1 LTARSGT
8 SGGEL
13 DGRIGLGG
21 VHSTSKVPN
30 RGNRDRYHIDST
42 GVAFSAKSTVRA
54 FKNLRKI
61 NGQIL
66 KTALSAINARPSRV
80 WSS

>member
-1 LTARSGT
+1 
-8 SGGEL
+8 
-13 DGRIGLGG
+13 

-42 GVAFSAKSTVRA
+42 GVAFSAKSTLRA
-54 FKNLRKI
+54 FKNFPKI

-66 KTALSAINARPSRV
+66 KTALSAINARPSLWV
-80 WSS
+80 VLWSSRWAERFGYLGSVAG